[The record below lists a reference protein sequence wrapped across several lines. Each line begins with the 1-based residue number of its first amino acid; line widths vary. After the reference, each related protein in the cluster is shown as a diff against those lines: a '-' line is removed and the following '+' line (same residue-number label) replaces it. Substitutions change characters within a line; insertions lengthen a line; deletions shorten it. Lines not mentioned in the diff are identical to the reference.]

1 MLDPIKELVDFGM
14 LARVLKLEDA
24 TLETRLA
31 ALRERMRSAKGDA
44 EWVAVYQEALVLFER
59 VLEACTPV
67 GGSETPAPLDPAS
80 AKRKAQ
86 ALAAAQSALQQAHS
100 SWTVRLTTQLR
111 NELWP
116 KLERSV
122 VKLEVSGTIESD
134 TGMTRFVVEPQQLE
148 DFYGWLASI
157 ERRWLDNN
165 GELVAVR
172 ANEGMRE
179 AAGNEPFDFEVR
191 PAALPAAPPCTPSS
205 PRLHGHAVST
215 PGPFELLGS
224 TYKIVMSVVTA
235 VASVGFMASR
245 YSGSTLVAGLL
256 RYALLVALVGA
267 VVSAAMLIPKR
278 RRQGNA
284 RLKHDATQKVQ
295 AELLS
300 VLERRFNQLKEDQ
313 LGAIRKH
320 LSSEATRL
328 GVIVREAQERAS
340 SPTMAVAAL
349 GARLSAKDEANL
361 RGPWREAT
369 NARLVALGGET
380 S

>member
-14 LARVLKLEDA
+14 LARVLKLEDPG
-24 TLETRLA
+24 LETELG
-31 ALRERMRSAKGDA
+31 ALRERTRSARGDT
-44 EWVAVYQEALVLFER
+44 EWTEVYREALRLFER
-59 VLEACTPV
+59 VLEACASV
-67 GGSETPAPLDPAS
+67 GGSETPAQLDPAA

-86 ALAAAQSALQQAHS
+86 ALAAAHAALQQAHS
-100 SWTVRLTTQLR
+100 TWTVRLATQLR

-122 VKLEVSGTIESD
+122 AKLEVSATSEPD
-134 TGMTRFVVEPQQLE
+134 TGMTRFVVQPQQLE
-148 DFYGWLASI
+148 EFYGWLTGV

-172 ANEGMRE
+172 ANESMRE
-179 AAGNEPFDFEVR
+179 AAGGESLDVEVR
-191 PAALPAAPPCTPSS
+191 PVTLLSAPPCTGGS

-215 PGPFELLGS
+215 PSPFELLGS

-235 VASVGFMASR
+235 VASIGFMASR
-245 YSGSTLVAGLL
+245 YSGSALVAGLL
-256 RYALLVALVGA
+256 RYALLVAVVGA
-267 VVSAAMLIPKR
+267 VVSAAILIPRR

-295 AELLS
+295 SELLTA
-300 VLERRFNQLKEDQ
+300 LERRFNQLKEDQ

-320 LSSEATRL
+320 LSSEATRF

-340 SPTMAVAAL
+340 SPTLGSAAL
-349 GARLSAKDEANL
+349 GSRLSARDEANL
-361 RGPWREAT
+361 RGPWREAVSG
-369 NARLVALGGET
+369 RLKELGGG
-380 S
+380 